1 MQTTRYLAIRFSYS
15 FGAILFIGATAT
27 AQTKTPADS
36 TARST
41 ELEHRVQSARRG
53 GGLRAGP
60 WRLNGDATN
69 GVTTSSTPAFEGYYR
84 TGLDLHVVLEN
95 SVGVWRQRQ
104 GTSASGGLLGSSAS
118 NVDDYVIPQFT
129 SVVFYPF
136 TTPTDRFE
144 PFLRGGIGF
153 ALGVEDPQNG
163 SGGISLTPGFGTTG
177 GAGVEWRA
185 TEALGVAISARY
197 QWVRFFQQFGGLQ
210 TYQGPMLE
218 AGITYR
224 FQYR

>member
-1 MQTTRYLAIRFSYS
+1 MHSARYFAIQLVYS
-15 FGAILFIGATAT
+15 VGAILVLGGTAT

-36 TARST
+36 MTKSV

-53 GGLRAGP
+53 GGLRGGL
-60 WRLNGDATN
+60 WHLNGDAAT

-104 GTSASGGLLGSSAS
+104 GTSASGGLLGSSGTNS
-118 NVDDYVIPQFT
+118 DNYVIPQFT

-136 TTPTDRFE
+136 TTPTDRVE

-153 ALGVEDPQNG
+153 AFGVEDPQNG

-177 GAGVEWRA
+177 GAGLEWRA
-185 TEALGVAISARY
+185 TEALGIAISARY
-197 QWVRFFQQFGGLQ
+197 QWIRFFQQFGGLQ

-218 AGITYR
+218 TGITYR